1 MNLFALDT
9 DTPSLYYEGNTVVR
23 GHVDAHPA
31 GALAITALTVD
42 EQLAGWYTV
51 ARQAR
56 RPEHVAVSPRQSFA
70 SAAGA
75 SSATRNRPSLVS
87 GNGKPCD

>member
-9 DTPSLYYEGNTVVR
+9 DTLSLYYEGNTIVR
-23 GHVDAHPA
+23 GHVDAHPTS
-31 GALAITALTVD
+31 ALAITVLTVD

-56 RPEHVAVSPRQSFA
+56 RPEHVARAYDHLAETVVRL
-70 SAAGA
+70 G
-75 SSATRNRPSLVS
+75 RWHILR
-87 GNGKPCD
+87 